1 MCWIGFCVPV
11 VLEVY
16 VHVLRGFSREEI
28 LAEEDKLPKQ
38 MSVFLDFSELIC
50 RVCLAQVMVA
60 TVFFMAR
67 AVLHNKVRQGWKQL
81 CGTSPRQYLP
91 GLLVSLVTFSVGL
104 WGCLVGDE
112 GLPLWALLYSH
123 VCDIFC
129 HAIVSSALMGLGFDL
144 LVAIYKGKLMD
155 FLKKFVRCDDTIEA
169 HGVYAEEP
177 LGEMHDYSFHD
188 SMVSPSR
195 SESRNSFCRL
205 LRRALQFSLMWAS
218 WIFIFISYTLAWF
231 RPDLA
236 PQWMQAMVDFI
247 GRFCWAGI
255 SFWIVSSIAGIGMND
270 SSASNEGHSNGARPA
285 TMDVIEAMGMAGMAG
300 MASPELISCQDC
312 EETAAPTLSPYADGL
327 RMYRLGRSAGTR
339 ASSCAAIVVAL

>member
-11 VLEVY
+11 VFEVY

-28 LAEEDKLPKQ
+28 LGEEEKLPTQ
-38 MSVFLDFSELIC
+38 MSRFLDFSELIC
-50 RVCLAQVMVA
+50 RVCLAQVMMA
-60 TVFFMAR
+60 TFFFMAR
-67 AVLHNKVRQGWKQL
+67 AVIHNKVRQGWKQL

-91 GLLVSLVTFSVGL
+91 ALLVSLVTFGVGL

-123 VCDIFC
+123 ICDIFC

-144 LVAIYKGKLMD
+144 LVAIYKGKLID

-188 SMVSPSR
+188 SFVSPSR
-195 SESRNSFCRL
+195 SESGRSCLRI

-218 WIFIFISYTLAWF
+218 WIFIFVSYTLAWC

-236 PQWMQAMVDFI
+236 PHWMTAMVDFI

-255 SFWIVSSIAGIGMND
+255 SFWIVSSIASIGTND
-270 SSASNEGHSNGARPA
+270 STSHEGAGTLGTRPA
-285 TMDVIEAMGMAGMAG
+285 TMDVIEAMGMA
-300 MASPELISCQDC
+300 SPELINCQDC
-312 EETAAPTLSPYADGL
+312 EETLAAPTLSPL
-327 RMYRLGRSAGTR
+327 R
-339 ASSCAAIVVAL
+339 